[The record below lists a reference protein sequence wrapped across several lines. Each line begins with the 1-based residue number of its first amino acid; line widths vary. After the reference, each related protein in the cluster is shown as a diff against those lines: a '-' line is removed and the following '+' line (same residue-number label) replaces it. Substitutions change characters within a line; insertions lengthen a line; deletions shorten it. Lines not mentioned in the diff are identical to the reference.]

1 MGLDM
6 YAYSV
11 DKNGRKAEIAYWR
24 KNYKLH
30 SWFEAI
36 WKSQQTIEDKFLKAL
51 DNEYDGFNCV
61 ELELTEEDIDR
72 LSKLLYNKKG
82 LPKSEFAAVNQ
93 NYNKRFRTVDKIFVG
108 KAKEELK
115 LGKKVIYIA
124 SY

>member
-30 SWFEAI
+30 SWFEAL

-51 DNEYDGFNCV
+51 DNEYDEFNC
-61 ELELTEEDIDR
+61 EDLELTEADLDR
-72 LSKLLYNKKG
+72 LSKLLKRG
-82 LPKSEFAAVNQ
+82 LPKTEFEDTNKE
-93 NYNKRFRTVDKIFVG
+93 YNRRFRTVDKTFVER
-108 KAKEELK
+108 AKKEIK
-115 LGKKVIYIA
+115 LGNKVIYTA
-124 SY
+124 WY